1 MQPYL
6 IAVIAVCAVLVLL
19 FLFALLCDYMAFGK
33 RADKNPYLKYFT
45 AEDFGLSAESVTLS
59 RGLKGYFYRGDKN
72 NNKLVIFCHGM
83 GPGHIAYS
91 TEIAYFCNIGYTVL
105 AVDNKGCNLSEGGS
119 ITGMYSGVKT
129 AVKAIDYAKKFAFE
143 KVFLVGHSWGGYSAL
158 CASKQR
164 KVDGVVAISA
174 PTTPAKTIA
183 DGASPIISKP
193 LSAILIPFWW
203 IINFRKFGIH
213 GNMNSAKC
221 AVKNRTPTFLIHGD
235 KDGVVTPKRA
245 AFYKAE
251 GDNITKLLVKDRA
264 HNPYNTVKAEKLL
277 AELLRQLR
285 LGETDFDDFD
295 FTSATEEDKEVM
307 NWIEDFLDNN

>member
-6 IAVIAVCAVLVLL
+6 IAVIAVCAVIVLL
-19 FLFALLCDYMAFGK
+19 FAFAVLCDYIAFGK

-45 AEDFGLSAESVTLS
+45 AEDFGLSAESVTLP
-59 RGLKGYFYRGDKN
+59 RGLKGYLYRGDTR

-83 GPGHIAYS
+83 GPGHIAYT
-91 TEIAYFCNIGYTVL
+91 TEIAYFCNLGYTVL
-105 AVDNKGCNLSEGGS
+105 AVDNKGCNLSEGRS
-119 ITGMYSGVKT
+119 IIGMYSGVQT
-129 AVKAIDYAKKFAFE
+129 AVRAIDFAKKFGFE
-143 KVFLVGHSWGGYSAL
+143 KTFLVGHSWGGYSAL

-174 PTTPAKTIA
+174 PTTPARTIA
-183 DGASPIISKP
+183 DGASSIISKP
-193 LSAILIPFWW
+193 LSSILIPFWW
-203 IINFRKFGIH
+203 VVNFRTFGIH

-221 AVKNRTPTFLIHGD
+221 AMKNGTPTFLIHGD
-235 KDGVVTPKRA
+235 KDGVVTRSRA

-251 GDNITKLLVKDRA
+251 GDNISKLLVKDRA
-264 HNPYNTVKAEKLL
+264 HNPYNTVRAEKLL
-277 AELLRQLR
+277 AELSRQLR
-285 LGETDFDDFD
+285 LGETDFDEFD